1 MGLRSGSLQHF
12 VFDATDWLFLFVVS
26 SSPAC
31 RDKLASKAK
40 MEAKSKPA
48 LSERDVS
55 EIKERLA
62 IQVRGVCFVLQC
74 WLDCT
79 YVCILCTQ

>member
-1 MGLRSGSLQHF
+1 MGLRSGSLQRF
-12 VFDATDWLFLFVVS
+12 VFDATDWLFPFVVS

-55 EIKERLA
+55 EIMSAWPYRC
-62 IQVRGVCFVLQC
+62 VMFVLFC
-74 WLDCT
+74 CVGLT
-79 YVCILCTQ
+79 AHMYSFM